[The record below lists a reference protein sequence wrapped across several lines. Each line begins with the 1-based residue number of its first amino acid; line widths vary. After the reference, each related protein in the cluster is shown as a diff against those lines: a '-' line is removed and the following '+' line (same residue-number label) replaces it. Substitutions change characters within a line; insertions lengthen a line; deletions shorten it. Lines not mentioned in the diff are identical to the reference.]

1 MMKSVGKPY
10 EGKLHVRFDE
20 GKLKVTHPPVKTG
33 GFLTPLEEVTT
44 RVLHKWSFL
53 KDRQPLIARYF
64 ISFSS
69 F

>member
-1 MMKSVGKPY
+1 MLKK
-10 EGKLHVRFDE
+10 VR
-20 GKLKVTHPPVKTG
+20 VTHPPVRTG

-44 RVLHKWSFL
+44 RLLHKWSFL
-53 KDRQPLIARYF
+53 KDHQPLFARYF

>member
-1 MMKSVGKPY
+1 MQRKCQTDFMSTKT
-10 EGKLHVRFDE
+10 
-20 GKLKVTHPPVKTG
+20 VTHPPVKTG

-69 F
+69 LRAQQAVNC